1 MQFQLR
7 DYRIKPGQMDDW
19 IAEWSLNVR
28 PLREK
33 FGFQIVGAWTIPQDN
48 RFIWILARDDFE
60 AADHRYYDSIKRR
73 SIEPDPA
80 RHIAGT
86 THLFMNNIG

>member
-7 DYRIKPGQMDDW
+7 DYRIKPDEMDDW
-19 IAEWSLNVR
+19 IAEWSANVR

-33 FGFQIVGAWTIPQDN
+33 FGFQIVGAWTIPQDD

-60 AADHRYYDSIKRR
+60 PADRRYYDSIERR
-73 SIEPDPA
+73 SIKPDPA
-80 RHIAGT
+80 RHIAAT
-86 THLFMNNIG
+86 THLFMDIVR